1 MVSPLSFERRVGT
14 AGELPMTAGKRRLRR
29 DELTSLLDE
38 SRADR
43 DLEDLAALQLLVDG
57 EVGRLR
63 VPPLHLDLLVERPH
77 DPLRGGAVPAEGFPE
92 HRHQIHVGAMTPSR
106 TYWSISMGEA

>member
-1 MVSPLSFERRVGT
+1 
-14 AGELPMTAGKRRLRR
+14 MTAGKRRLRR
-29 DELTSLLDE
+29 DEGASLLDE

-63 VPPLHLDLLVERPH
+63 VPPLHLDFV
-77 DPLRGGAVPAEGFPE
+77 
-92 HRHQIHVGAMTPSR
+92 IHVGAMTPSR